1 MRRFRNVTK
10 CISCMAVALML
21 CVMSGWFTQEV
32 FAEWG
37 DGEQDGIIYGYDT
50 DSKEAYVYAY
60 KGDATDIVIPETLG
74 GYTVKSISLYYYG
87 TEVKTLSIPSGVIEC
102 TIRSA
107 RIGYIYVDEAN
118 QSFKSVDGALYTKD
132 GKELLSYPYKESK
145 ELVISEGTEIIGEN
159 AIVKL
164 EAETISLP
172 STLKYVDVYVE
183 DAETMYQKVEEYL
196 ADVLPS
202 NEMLRDVYVSE
213 DNENIVSVDGIVYSK
228 DMKRLVFCP
237 RGKSGEITVDE
248 RTEIIGH
255 VAFSES
261 RVTKITLPEGL
272 TSIEYSA
279 FSDCTNLT
287 ELNIPKGVTELS
299 KYMFWDSAL
308 KALSFSEDS
317 PYISENGIVYSKDKT
332 ELLFAMG
339 DINGKLVIPEGVKS
353 IGRSA
358 FEQIETISEVEFP
371 KSLEII
377 GDSAFWG
384 CSGIRSIIIP
394 ENVTSIGDLAFDSTN
409 ISRVYIESTKVND
422 IGFDAFYAYGINT
435 TITVKSEEIASMI
448 RDSLWDTDSTTI
460 IVEKPVDPVTVDKSA
475 VTLYT
480 GNYKN
485 TTTVKATL
493 NGITGKIKWTTSNK
507 AVATVKNGKITAV
520 GKGTAVIKATV
531 GANTA
536 QVKVNVKNPTV
547 TVVDGSKTVSS
558 INVKKSKTVIYK
570 VKVSPVKSKVSIVQD
585 AKSKKT
591 AKVTC
596 KNNLLSVKG
605 LKKGSTVIKI
615 KCGAGV
621 KKIKVTVK

>member
-50 DSKEAYVYAY
+50 DSKEAYVYDY
-60 KGDATDIVIPETLG
+60 EGDATDIVIPETLG
-74 GYTVKSISLYYYG
+74 GYTVKTIEIHYYG
-87 TEVKTLSIPSGVIEC
+87 TEVKTLSIPSGVIDC
-102 TIRSA
+102 TIRSD

-118 QSFKSVDGALYTKD
+118 QTFKSVDGALYTKD
-132 GKELLSYPYKESK
+132 GKELVLYPYKESK
-145 ELVISEGTEIIGEN
+145 DLVISEGTETIWDN
-159 AIVKL
+159 AMSKL
-164 EAETISLP
+164 EVETISLP
-172 STLKYVDVYVE
+172 STLKYVNIYVE

-196 ADVLPS
+196 SDVLPGS
-202 NEMLRDVYVSE
+202 QMLRDVYVSG

-237 RGKSGEITVDE
+237 RGKDGEITVDE

-255 VAFSES
+255 EAFSES
-261 RVTKITLPEGL
+261 KVTKITLPEGL

-279 FSDCTNLT
+279 FSNCTNLT
-287 ELNIPKGVTELS
+287 ELNIPKGVTEFN
-299 KYMFWDSAL
+299 KDMFWKTAL
-308 KALSFSEDS
+308 KSLTFPEDS
-317 PYISENGIVYSKDKT
+317 PYISENGIVYNKDKT
-332 ELLFAMG
+332 ELLFAIG
-339 DINGKLVIPEGVKS
+339 DIKGKLVIPEGVTS
-353 IGRSA
+353 IGKSA
-358 FEQIETISEVEFP
+358 FEQIDTISEVEFP
-371 KSLEII
+371 KSLVSI
-377 GDSAFWG
+377 GDSAFFA

-394 ENVTSIGDLAFDSTN
+394 ENVTSIGDFVFESTH
-409 ISRVYIESTKVND
+409 ITKIYIESTKIKD
-422 IGFDAFYAYGINT
+422 IGMFAFSAYAKST
-435 TITVKSEEIASMI
+435 VITVKNEEIASLI
-448 RDSLWDTDSTTI
+448 RNSLWDADSATI

-520 GKGTAVIKATV
+520 GKGTAVIKAAV

-536 QVKVNVKNPTV
+536 QVKVTVKNPTV

-570 VKVSPVKSKVSIVQD
+570 VKVSPVKSKVSIIQD

-591 AKVTC
+591 AKVTY

>member
-1 MRRFRNVTK
+1 MRRFGNVTK

-50 DSKEAYVYAY
+50 DFKEAYVYDY
-60 KGDATDIVIPETLG
+60 EGDATDIVIPETLG
-74 GYTVKSISLYYYG
+74 GYTVKTIEIHYYG
-87 TEVKTLSIPSGVIEC
+87 TEVKTISIPSGVIDC
-102 TIRSA
+102 TIRSD

-118 QSFKSVDGALYTKD
+118 QTFKSVDGALYTKD
-132 GKELLSYPYKESK
+132 GKELVLYPYKESK
-145 ELVISEGTEIIGEN
+145 ELVISEGTETIWDN
-159 AIVKL
+159 AMSKSEV
-164 EAETISLP
+164 ETVTLP
-172 STLKYVDVYVE
+172 STLKYVNIYVE

-202 NEMLRDVYVSE
+202 SQMLRDVYVSE

-248 RTEIIGH
+248 RTDIIGH
-255 VAFSES
+255 EAFSES
-261 RVTKITLPEGL
+261 KVTKITLPEGL

-279 FSDCTNLT
+279 FSNCTNLT
-287 ELNIPKGVTELS
+287 ELNIPKGVTEFN
-299 KYMFWDSAL
+299 KDMFWKTAL
-308 KALSFSEDS
+308 KSLTFPEDS

-332 ELLFAMG
+332 ELLFAIG
-339 DINGKLVIPEGVKS
+339 DIKGKLVIPEGVTS
-353 IGRSA
+353 IGESA
-358 FEQIETISEVEFP
+358 FELIDTISEVEFP
-371 KSLEII
+371 KSLVSI
-377 GDSAFWG
+377 GDSAFLA

-394 ENVTSIGDLAFDSTN
+394 ENVTSIGDFVFESTH
-409 ISRVYIESTKVND
+409 ITKIYIESTKIKD
-422 IGFDAFYAYGINT
+422 IGMFAFSAYAQST
-435 TITVKSEEIASMI
+435 VITVKSEEIAALV
-448 RDSLWDTDSTTI
+448 RNSLWDADSATI

-507 AVATVKNGKITAV
+507 AVATVKNGKIAAV
-520 GKGTAVIKATV
+520 GKGTAVIKVTV

-536 QVKVNVKNPTV
+536 QVKVTVKNPTV

>member
-50 DSKEAYVYAY
+50 DFKEAYVYDY
-60 KGDATDIVIPETLG
+60 EGDATDIVIPETLG
-74 GYTVKSISLYYYG
+74 GYTVKTIEIHYYG
-87 TEVKTLSIPSGVIEC
+87 TEVKTISIPSGVIDC
-102 TIRSA
+102 TIRSD

-118 QSFKSVDGALYTKD
+118 QTFKSVDGALYTKD
-132 GKELLSYPYKESK
+132 GKELVLYPYKESK
-145 ELVISEGTEIIGEN
+145 DLVISEGTETIWDN
-159 AIVKL
+159 AMSKSEV
-164 EAETISLP
+164 ETVTLP
-172 STLKYVDVYVE
+172 STLKYVNIYVE

-202 NEMLRDVYVSE
+202 SQMLRDVYVSE

-248 RTEIIGH
+248 RTDIIGH
-255 VAFSES
+255 EAFSES
-261 RVTKITLPEGL
+261 KVTKITLPEGL

-279 FSDCTNLT
+279 FSNCTNLT
-287 ELNIPKGVTELS
+287 ELNIPRGVTEFN
-299 KYMFWDSAL
+299 KDMFWKTAL
-308 KALSFSEDS
+308 KSLTFPEDS
-317 PYISENGIVYSKDKT
+317 PYISENGIVYNKDKT
-332 ELLFAMG
+332 ELLFAIG
-339 DINGKLVIPEGVKS
+339 YINGKLVIPEGVKS

-371 KSLEII
+371 KSLVSI
-377 GDSAFWG
+377 GDSAFLA

-394 ENVTSIGDLAFDSTN
+394 ENVTSIGDFVFESTH
-409 ISRVYIESTKVND
+409 ITKIYIESTKIKD
-422 IGFDAFYAYGINT
+422 IGMFAFSAYAQST
-435 TITVKSEEIASMI
+435 VITVKSEEIAALV
-448 RDSLWDTDSTTI
+448 RNSLWDADSATI

-520 GKGTAVIKATV
+520 GKGTAVIKVTV

-536 QVKVNVKNPTV
+536 QVKVTVKNPTV

-591 AKVTC
+591 AKVTY

>member
-50 DSKEAYVYAY
+50 DFKEAYVYDY
-60 KGDATDIVIPETLG
+60 EGDATDIVIPETLG
-74 GYTVKSISLYYYG
+74 GYTVKTIEIHYYG
-87 TEVKTLSIPSGVIEC
+87 TEVKTISIPSGVIDC
-102 TIRSA
+102 TIRSD

-118 QSFKSVDGALYTKD
+118 QTFKSVDGALYTKD
-132 GKELLSYPYKESK
+132 GKELVLYPYKESK
-145 ELVISEGTEIIGEN
+145 ELVISEGTETIWDN
-159 AIVKL
+159 AMSKSEV
-164 EAETISLP
+164 ETVTLP
-172 STLKYVDVYVE
+172 STLKYVNIYVE

-202 NEMLRDVYVSE
+202 SQMLRDVYVSE

-248 RTEIIGH
+248 RTDIIGH
-255 VAFSES
+255 EAFSES
-261 RVTKITLPEGL
+261 KVTKITLPEGL

-279 FSDCTNLT
+279 FSNCTNLT
-287 ELNIPKGVTELS
+287 ELNIPKGVTEFN
-299 KYMFWDSAL
+299 KDMFWKTAL
-308 KALSFSEDS
+308 KSLTFPEDS
-317 PYISENGIVYSKDKT
+317 PYISENGIVYNKDKT
-332 ELLFAMG
+332 ELLFAIG
-339 DINGKLVIPEGVKS
+339 YINGKLVIPEGVKS

-371 KSLEII
+371 KSLVSI
-377 GDSAFWG
+377 GDSAFLA

-394 ENVTSIGDLAFDSTN
+394 ENVTSIGDFVFESTH
-409 ISRVYIESTKVND
+409 ITKIYIESTKIKD
-422 IGFDAFYAYGINT
+422 IGMFAFSAYEQST
-435 TITVKSEEIASMI
+435 VITVKSEEIAALV
-448 RDSLWDTDSTTI
+448 RNSLWDADSATI

-507 AVATVKNGKITAV
+507 AVATVKNGKIAAV
-520 GKGTAVIKATV
+520 GKGTAVIKVTI

-536 QVKVNVKNPTV
+536 QVKVTVKNPTV

>member
-1 MRRFRNVTK
+1 MRRFGNVTK

-50 DSKEAYVYAY
+50 DFKEAYVYDY
-60 KGDATDIVIPETLG
+60 EGDATDIVIPETLG
-74 GYTVKSISLYYYG
+74 GYTVKTIEIHYYG
-87 TEVKTLSIPSGVIEC
+87 TEVKTISIPSGVIDC
-102 TIRSA
+102 TIRSD

-118 QSFKSVDGALYTKD
+118 QTFKSVDGALYTKD
-132 GKELLSYPYKESK
+132 GKELVLYPYKESK
-145 ELVISEGTEIIGEN
+145 ELVISEGTETIWDN
-159 AIVKL
+159 AMSKSEV
-164 EAETISLP
+164 ETVTLP
-172 STLKYVDVYVE
+172 STLKYVNIYVE

-202 NEMLRDVYVSE
+202 SQMLRDVYVSE

-248 RTEIIGH
+248 RTDIIGH
-255 VAFSES
+255 EAFSES
-261 RVTKITLPEGL
+261 KVTKITLPEGL

-279 FSDCTNLT
+279 FSNCTNLT
-287 ELNIPKGVTELS
+287 ELNIPKGVTEFN
-299 KYMFWDSAL
+299 KDMFWKTAL
-308 KALSFSEDS
+308 KSLTFPEDS

-332 ELLFAMG
+332 ELLFAIG
-339 DINGKLVIPEGVKS
+339 DIKGKLVIPEGVTS
-353 IGRSA
+353 IGESA
-358 FEQIETISEVEFP
+358 FELIDTISEVEFP
-371 KSLEII
+371 KSLVSI
-377 GDSAFWG
+377 GDSAFLA

-394 ENVTSIGDLAFDSTN
+394 ENVTSIGDFVFESTH
-409 ISRVYIESTKVND
+409 ITKIYIESTKIKD
-422 IGFDAFYAYGINT
+422 IGMFAFSAYAQST
-435 TITVKSEEIASMI
+435 VITVKSEEIAALV
-448 RDSLWDTDSTTI
+448 RNSLWDADSATI

-507 AVATVKNGKITAV
+507 AVATVKNGKIAAV
-520 GKGTAVIKATV
+520 GKGTAVIKVTV

-536 QVKVNVKNPTV
+536 QVKVTVKNPTV

-615 KCGAGV
+615 KSGAGV

>member
-50 DSKEAYVYAY
+50 DFKEAYVYDY
-60 KGDATDIVIPETLG
+60 EGDATDIVIPETLG
-74 GYTVKSISLYYYG
+74 GYTVKTIEIHYYG
-87 TEVKTLSIPSGVIEC
+87 TEVKTISIPSGVIDC
-102 TIRSA
+102 TIRSD

-118 QSFKSVDGALYTKD
+118 QTFKSVDGALYTKD
-132 GKELLSYPYKESK
+132 GKELVLYPYKESK
-145 ELVISEGTEIIGEN
+145 ELVISEGTETIWDN
-159 AIVKL
+159 AMSKSEV
-164 EAETISLP
+164 ETVTLP
-172 STLKYVDVYVE
+172 STLKYVNIYVE

-202 NEMLRDVYVSE
+202 SQMLRDVYVIE

-228 DMKRLVFCP
+228 DIKRLVFCP

-248 RTEIIGH
+248 RTDIIGH
-255 VAFSES
+255 EAFSES
-261 RVTKITLPEGL
+261 KVTKITLPEGL

-279 FSDCTNLT
+279 FSNCTNLT
-287 ELNIPKGVTELS
+287 ELNIPKGVTEFN
-299 KYMFWDSAL
+299 KDMFWKTAL
-308 KALSFSEDS
+308 KSLTFPEDS
-317 PYISENGIVYSKDKT
+317 PYISENGIVYNKDKT
-332 ELLFAMG
+332 ELLFAIG
-339 DINGKLVIPEGVKS
+339 YINGKLVIPEGVKS

-371 KSLEII
+371 KSLVSI
-377 GDSAFWG
+377 GDSAFLA

-394 ENVTSIGDLAFDSTN
+394 ENVTSIGDFVFESTH
-409 ISRVYIESTKVND
+409 ITKIYIESTKIKD
-422 IGFDAFYAYGINT
+422 IGMFAFSAYAQST
-435 TITVKSEEIASMI
+435 VITVKSEEIAALV
-448 RDSLWDTDSTTI
+448 RNSLWDADSATI

-520 GKGTAVIKATV
+520 GKGTAVIKVTV

-536 QVKVNVKNPTV
+536 QVKVTVKNPTV

>member
-50 DSKEAYVYAY
+50 DFKEAYVYDY
-60 KGDATDIVIPETLG
+60 EGDATDIVIPETLG
-74 GYTVKSISLYYYG
+74 GYTVKTIEIHYYG
-87 TEVKTLSIPSGVIEC
+87 TEVKTISIPSGVIDC
-102 TIRSA
+102 TIRSD

-118 QSFKSVDGALYTKD
+118 QTFKSVDGALYTKD
-132 GKELLSYPYKESK
+132 GKELVLYPYKESK
-145 ELVISEGTEIIGEN
+145 ELVISEGTETIWDN
-159 AIVKL
+159 AMSKSEV
-164 EAETISLP
+164 ETVTLP
-172 STLKYVDVYVE
+172 STLKYVNIYVE

-202 NEMLRDVYVSE
+202 SQMLRDVYVSE

-248 RTEIIGH
+248 RTDIIGH
-255 VAFSES
+255 EAFSES
-261 RVTKITLPEGL
+261 KVTKITLPEGL

-279 FSDCTNLT
+279 FSNCTNLT
-287 ELNIPKGVTELS
+287 ELNIPKGVTEFN
-299 KYMFWDSAL
+299 KDMFWKTAL
-308 KALSFSEDS
+308 KSLTFPEDS
-317 PYISENGIVYSKDKT
+317 PYISENGIVYNKDKT
-332 ELLFAMG
+332 ELLFAIG
-339 DINGKLVIPEGVKS
+339 YINGKLVIPEGVKS

-371 KSLEII
+371 KSLVSI
-377 GDSAFWG
+377 GDSAFLA

-394 ENVTSIGDLAFDSTN
+394 ENVTSIGDFVFESTH
-409 ISRVYIESTKVND
+409 ITKIYIESTKIKD
-422 IGFDAFYAYGINT
+422 IGMFAFSAYAQST
-435 TITVKSEEIASMI
+435 VITVKSEEIAALV
-448 RDSLWDTDSTTI
+448 RNSLWDADSATI

-493 NGITGKIKWTTSNK
+493 NGITGKIRWTTSNK

-520 GKGTAVIKATV
+520 GKGTAVIKVTV

-536 QVKVNVKNPTV
+536 QVKVTVKNPTV

>member
-1 MRRFRNVTK
+1 MRRFGNVTK

-32 FAEWG
+32 FAESG

-50 DSKEAYVYAY
+50 DSKEAYVYDY
-60 KGDATDIVIPETLG
+60 EGDATDIVIPETLG
-74 GYTVKSISLYYYG
+74 GYTVKTIEFHYYG
-87 TEVKTLSIPSGVIEC
+87 TEVKTLSIPSGVIDC
-102 TIRSA
+102 TIRSD

-118 QSFKSVDGALYTKD
+118 QTFKSIDGALYTKD
-132 GKELLSYPYKESK
+132 GKELVLYPYKESK
-145 ELVISEGTEIIGEN
+145 ELVISEGTETIWDN
-159 AIVKL
+159 AMSKSEV
-164 EAETISLP
+164 ETVTLP
-172 STLKYVDVYVE
+172 STLKYVNIYVE

-202 NEMLRDVYVSE
+202 NEMLRDVYVSG

-255 VAFSES
+255 VAFCDS

-279 FSDCTNLT
+279 FSKCTNLT
-287 ELNIPKGVTELS
+287 ELNIPKGVTEFN
-299 KYMFWDSAL
+299 KDMFWNTAL
-308 KALSFSEDS
+308 KNLTFPEDS

-332 ELLFAMG
+332 ELLFAIG
-339 DINGKLVIPEGVKS
+339 DIKGKLVIPEGVTS
-353 IGRSA
+353 IGESA
-358 FEQIETISEVEFP
+358 FELIDTISEVEFP
-371 KSLEII
+371 NSLVSI
-377 GDSAFWG
+377 GDNAFLA

-394 ENVTSIGDLAFDSTN
+394 ENVTSIGDFVFESTH
-409 ISRVYIESTKVND
+409 ITRIYIESTKISD
-422 IGFDAFYAYGINT
+422 IGMFAFSAYAQST
-435 TITVKSEEIASMI
+435 VITVKSEEIAALV
-448 RDSLWDTDSTTI
+448 RNSLWDADSATI
-460 IVEKPVDPVTVDKSA
+460 IVEKPVAPVTVDKSA

-485 TTTVKATL
+485 AATVKATL

-520 GKGTAVIKATV
+520 GKGTAVIKAAV

-536 QVKVNVKNPTV
+536 QVKVTVKNPTV
-547 TVVDGSKTVSS
+547 TVVDGSKTVNS

-570 VKVSPVKSKVSIVQD
+570 VKVSPVKSKVSIIQD

-591 AKVTC
+591 AKVTY

-621 KKIKVTVK
+621 KKIKVAVK

>member
-37 DGEQDGIIYGYDT
+37 YGEQDGIRYIYDT
-50 DSKEAYVYAY
+50 DSKEAYVNDYE
-60 KGDATDIVIPETLG
+60 GDATDIVIPETIEG
-74 GYTVKSISLYYYG
+74 CTVKAVYIEYHG
-87 TEVKTLSIPSGVIEC
+87 TEVKTLSIPSGVTGC
-102 TIRSA
+102 TIISNKL
-107 RIGYIYVDEAN
+107 GYIYVDEAN
-118 QSFKSVDGALYTKD
+118 QTFKSVDGALYTKD
-132 GKELLSYPYKESK
+132 GKELLAYPYKESK
-145 ELVISEGTEIIGEN
+145 ELIIPEGIETIREHAISE
-159 AIVKL
+159 L
-164 EAETISLP
+164 EVESVSLP
-172 STLKYVDVYVE
+172 STLKYVYEWLE
-183 DAETMYQKVEEYL
+183 DTENRYQRAEEYL

-202 NEMLRDVYVSE
+202 SEVLKDVYVSE
-213 DNENIVSVDGIVYSK
+213 DNENIISVNGLVYSK
-228 DMKRLVFCP
+228 DMKRFVFCP

-248 RTEIIGH
+248 RTDIIGH
-255 VAFSES
+255 EAFSES

-287 ELNIPKGVTELS
+287 ELNIPKGVTELN

-308 KALSFSEDS
+308 KNLSFSEDS

-332 ELLFAMG
+332 ELLFGIGSMT
-339 DINGKLVIPEGVKS
+339 GKLVIPEGVKS
-353 IGRSA
+353 IGDKA
-358 FEQIETISEVEFP
+358 FQEMTGISEVEFP
-371 KSLEII
+371 KSLVSI
-377 GDSAFWG
+377 GDSAFLG
-384 CSGIRSIIIP
+384 CNRIESIIIP
-394 ENVTSIGDLAFDSTN
+394 ESVTSIGYAAFNATG
-409 ISRVYIESTKVND
+409 ISKISIEGTHID
-422 IGFDAFYAYGINT
+422 YMGDDAFYTYAQST
-435 TITVKSEEIASMI
+435 VITVKSEEIAALV
-448 RDSLWDTDSTTI
+448 RNSLWDADSATI

-520 GKGTAVIKATV
+520 GKGTAVIKAAV

-536 QVKVNVKNPTV
+536 QVKVTVKNPTV

-570 VKVSPVKSKVSIVQD
+570 VKVNPVKSKVSIVQD
-585 AKSKKT
+585 AKSKKM
-591 AKVTC
+591 AKVTY

>member
-1 MRRFRNVTK
+1 MRRFGNVTK

-50 DSKEAYVYAY
+50 DFKEAYVYDY
-60 KGDATDIVIPETLG
+60 EGDATDIVIPETLG
-74 GYTVKSISLYYYG
+74 GYTVKTIEIHYYG
-87 TEVKTLSIPSGVIEC
+87 TEVKTISIPSGVIDC
-102 TIRSA
+102 TIRSD

-118 QSFKSVDGALYTKD
+118 QTFKSVDGALYTKD
-132 GKELLSYPYKESK
+132 GKELVLYPYKESK
-145 ELVISEGTEIIGEN
+145 ELVISEGTETIWDN
-159 AIVKL
+159 AMSKSEV
-164 EAETISLP
+164 ETVTLP
-172 STLKYVDVYVE
+172 STLKYVNIYVE

-202 NEMLRDVYVSE
+202 SQMLRDVYVSG
-213 DNENIVSVDGIVYSK
+213 DNENFVSVDGIVYSK

-248 RTEIIGH
+248 RTDIIGH
-255 VAFSES
+255 EAFSES
-261 RVTKITLPEGL
+261 KVTKITLPEGL

-279 FSDCTNLT
+279 FSNCTNLT
-287 ELNIPKGVTELS
+287 ELNIPKGVTEFN
-299 KYMFWDSAL
+299 KDMFWKTAL
-308 KALSFSEDS
+308 KSLTFPEDS

-332 ELLFAMG
+332 ELLFAIG
-339 DINGKLVIPEGVKS
+339 DIKGKLVIPEGVTS
-353 IGRSA
+353 IGESA
-358 FEQIETISEVEFP
+358 FELIDTISEVEFP
-371 KSLEII
+371 KSLVSI
-377 GDSAFWG
+377 GDSAFLA

-394 ENVTSIGDLAFDSTN
+394 ENVTSIGDFVFESTH
-409 ISRVYIESTKVND
+409 ITKIYIESTKIKD
-422 IGFDAFYAYGINT
+422 IGMFAFSAYAQST
-435 TITVKSEEIASMI
+435 VITVKSEEIAALV
-448 RDSLWDTDSTTI
+448 RNSLWDADSATI

-507 AVATVKNGKITAV
+507 AVATVKNGKIAAV
-520 GKGTAVIKATV
+520 GKGTAVIKVTV

-536 QVKVNVKNPTV
+536 QVKVTVKNPTV

>member
-1 MRRFRNVTK
+1 MRRFGNVTK

-50 DSKEAYVYAY
+50 DFKEAYVYDY
-60 KGDATDIVIPETLG
+60 EGDATDIVIPETLG
-74 GYTVKSISLYYYG
+74 GYTVKTIEIRYYG
-87 TEVKTLSIPSGVIEC
+87 TEVKTISIPSGVIDC
-102 TIRSA
+102 TIRSD

-118 QSFKSVDGALYTKD
+118 QTFKSVDGALYTKD
-132 GKELLSYPYKESK
+132 GKELVLYPYKESK
-145 ELVISEGTEIIGEN
+145 ELVISEGTETIWDN
-159 AIVKL
+159 AMSKSEV
-164 EAETISLP
+164 ETVTLP
-172 STLKYVDVYVE
+172 STLKYVNIYVE

-202 NEMLRDVYVSE
+202 SQMLRDVYVSE

-248 RTEIIGH
+248 RTDIIGH
-255 VAFSES
+255 EAFSES
-261 RVTKITLPEGL
+261 KVTKITLPEGL

-279 FSDCTNLT
+279 FSNCTNLT
-287 ELNIPKGVTELS
+287 ELNIPKGVTEFN
-299 KYMFWDSAL
+299 KDMFWKTAL
-308 KALSFSEDS
+308 KSLTFPEDS
-317 PYISENGIVYSKDKT
+317 PYISENGIVYNKDKT
-332 ELLFAMG
+332 ELLFAIG
-339 DINGKLVIPEGVKS
+339 DIKGKLVIPEGVTS
-353 IGRSA
+353 IGKSA
-358 FEQIETISEVEFP
+358 FELIDTISEVEFP
-371 KSLEII
+371 KSLVSI
-377 GDSAFWG
+377 GDSAFLA

-394 ENVTSIGDLAFDSTN
+394 ENVTSIGDFVFESTH
-409 ISRVYIESTKVND
+409 ITKIYIESTKIKD
-422 IGFDAFYAYGINT
+422 IGMFAFSAYAQST
-435 TITVKSEEIASMI
+435 VITVKSEEIASLI
-448 RDSLWDTDSTTI
+448 RDSLWDADSATI

-507 AVATVKNGKITAV
+507 AVATVKNGKIAAV
-520 GKGTAVIKATV
+520 GKGTAVIKVTV

-536 QVKVNVKNPTV
+536 QVKVTVKNPTV

>member
-21 CVMSGWFTQEV
+21 CGMSGWFTQEV

-50 DSKEAYVYAY
+50 DFKEAYVYDY
-60 KGDATDIVIPETLG
+60 EGDATDIVIPETLG
-74 GYTVKSISLYYYG
+74 GYTVKTIEIHYYG
-87 TEVKTLSIPSGVIEC
+87 TEVKTISIPSGVIDC
-102 TIRSA
+102 TIRSD

-118 QSFKSVDGALYTKD
+118 QTFKSVDGALYTKD
-132 GKELLSYPYKESK
+132 GKELVLYPYKESK
-145 ELVISEGTEIIGEN
+145 ELVISEGTETIWDN
-159 AIVKL
+159 AMSKSEV
-164 EAETISLP
+164 ETVTLP
-172 STLKYVDVYVE
+172 STLKYVNIYVE

-202 NEMLRDVYVSE
+202 SQMLRDVYVSG

-248 RTEIIGH
+248 RTDIIGH
-255 VAFSES
+255 EAFSES
-261 RVTKITLPEGL
+261 KVTKITLPEGL

-279 FSDCTNLT
+279 FSNCTNLT
-287 ELNIPKGVTELS
+287 ELNIPKGVTEFN
-299 KYMFWDSAL
+299 KDMFWKTAL
-308 KALSFSEDS
+308 KSLTFPEDS

-332 ELLFAMG
+332 ELLFAIG
-339 DINGKLVIPEGVKS
+339 DIKGKLVIPEGVTS
-353 IGRSA
+353 IGESA
-358 FEQIETISEVEFP
+358 FELIDTISEVEFP
-371 KSLEII
+371 KSLVSI
-377 GDSAFWG
+377 GDSAFLA

-394 ENVTSIGDLAFDSTN
+394 ENVTSIGDFVFESTH
-409 ISRVYIESTKVND
+409 ITKIYIESTKIKD
-422 IGFDAFYAYGINT
+422 IGMFAFSAYAQST
-435 TITVKSEEIASMI
+435 VITVKSEEIAALV
-448 RDSLWDTDSTTI
+448 RNSLWDADSATI

-507 AVATVKNGKITAV
+507 AVATVKNGKIAAV
-520 GKGTAVIKATV
+520 GKGTAVIKVTV

-536 QVKVNVKNPTV
+536 QVKVTVKNPTV

>member
-50 DSKEAYVYAY
+50 DFKEAYVYDY
-60 KGDATDIVIPETLG
+60 EGDATDIVIPETLG
-74 GYTVKSISLYYYG
+74 GYTVKTIEIHYYG
-87 TEVKTLSIPSGVIEC
+87 TEVKTISIPSGVIDC
-102 TIRSA
+102 TIRSD

-118 QSFKSVDGALYTKD
+118 QTFKSVDGALYTKD
-132 GKELLSYPYKESK
+132 GKELVLYPYKESK
-145 ELVISEGTEIIGEN
+145 ELVISEGTETIWDN
-159 AIVKL
+159 AMSKSEV
-164 EAETISLP
+164 ETVTLP
-172 STLKYVDVYVE
+172 STLKYVNIYVE

-202 NEMLRDVYVSE
+202 SQMLRDVYVSE

-228 DMKRLVFCP
+228 DIKRLVFCP

-248 RTEIIGH
+248 RTDIIGH
-255 VAFSES
+255 EAFSES
-261 RVTKITLPEGL
+261 KVTKITLPEGL

-279 FSDCTNLT
+279 FSNCTNLT
-287 ELNIPKGVTELS
+287 ELNIPKGVTEFN
-299 KYMFWDSAL
+299 KDMFWKTAL
-308 KALSFSEDS
+308 KSLTFPEDS
-317 PYISENGIVYSKDKT
+317 PYISENGIVYNKDKT
-332 ELLFAMG
+332 ELLFAIG
-339 DINGKLVIPEGVKS
+339 YINGKLVIPEGVKS

-371 KSLEII
+371 KSLVSI
-377 GDSAFWG
+377 GDSAFLA

-394 ENVTSIGDLAFDSTN
+394 ENVTSIGDFVFESTH
-409 ISRVYIESTKVND
+409 ITKIYIESTKIKD
-422 IGFDAFYAYGINT
+422 IGMFAFSAYAQST
-435 TITVKSEEIASMI
+435 VITVKSEEIAALV
-448 RDSLWDTDSTTI
+448 RNSLWDADSATI

-520 GKGTAVIKATV
+520 GKGTAVIKVTV

-536 QVKVNVKNPTV
+536 QVKVTVKNPTV

>member
-50 DSKEAYVYAY
+50 DFKEAYVYDY
-60 KGDATDIVIPETLG
+60 EGDATDIVIPETLG
-74 GYTVKSISLYYYG
+74 GYTVKTIEIHYYG
-87 TEVKTLSIPSGVIEC
+87 TEVKTISIPSGVIDC
-102 TIRSA
+102 TIRSD

-118 QSFKSVDGALYTKD
+118 QTFKSVDGALYTKD
-132 GKELLSYPYKESK
+132 GKELVLYPYKESK
-145 ELVISEGTEIIGEN
+145 ELVISEGTETIWDN
-159 AIVKL
+159 AMSKSEV
-164 EAETISLP
+164 ETVTLP
-172 STLKYVDVYVE
+172 STLKYVNIYVE

-202 NEMLRDVYVSE
+202 SQMLRDVYVSE

-248 RTEIIGH
+248 RTDIIGH
-255 VAFSES
+255 EAFSES
-261 RVTKITLPEGL
+261 KVTKITLPEGL

-279 FSDCTNLT
+279 FSNCTNLT
-287 ELNIPKGVTELS
+287 ELNIPKGVTEFN
-299 KYMFWDSAL
+299 KDMFWKTAL
-308 KALSFSEDS
+308 KSLTFPEDS
-317 PYISENGIVYSKDKT
+317 PYISENGIVYNKDKT
-332 ELLFAMG
+332 ELLFAIG
-339 DINGKLVIPEGVKS
+339 YINGKLVIPEGVKS

-371 KSLEII
+371 KSLVSI
-377 GDSAFWG
+377 GDSAFLA

-394 ENVTSIGDLAFDSTN
+394 ENVTSIGDFVFESTH
-409 ISRVYIESTKVND
+409 ITKIYIESTKIKD
-422 IGFDAFYAYGINT
+422 IGMFAFSAYAQST
-435 TITVKSEEIASMI
+435 VITVKSEEIAALV
-448 RDSLWDTDSTTI
+448 RNSLWDADSATI

-507 AVATVKNGKITAV
+507 AVATVKNGKIAAV
-520 GKGTAVIKATV
+520 GKGTAVIKVTV

-536 QVKVNVKNPTV
+536 QVKVTVKNPTV

>member
-1 MRRFRNVTK
+1 N
-10 CISCMAVALML
+10 
-21 CVMSGWFTQEV
+21 
-32 FAEWG
+32 
-37 DGEQDGIIYGYDT
+37 
-50 DSKEAYVYAY
+50 
-60 KGDATDIVIPETLG
+60 
-74 GYTVKSISLYYYG
+74 
-87 TEVKTLSIPSGVIEC
+87 
-102 TIRSA
+102 
-107 RIGYIYVDEAN
+107 
-118 QSFKSVDGALYTKD
+118 
-132 GKELLSYPYKESK
+132 
-145 ELVISEGTEIIGEN
+145 
-159 AIVKL
+159 
-164 EAETISLP
+164 
-172 STLKYVDVYVE
+172 
-183 DAETMYQKVEEYL
+183 
-196 ADVLPS
+196 
-202 NEMLRDVYVSE
+202 
-213 DNENIVSVDGIVYSK
+213 
-228 DMKRLVFCP
+228 
-237 RGKSGEITVDE
+237 
-248 RTEIIGH
+248 
-255 VAFSES
+255 
-261 RVTKITLPEGL
+261 
-272 TSIEYSA
+272 
-279 FSDCTNLT
+279 CTNLT
-287 ELNIPKGVTELS
+287 ELNIPKGVTEFN
-299 KYMFWDSAL
+299 KDMFWKTAL
-308 KALSFSEDS
+308 KSLTFPEDS
-317 PYISENGIVYSKDKT
+317 PYISENGIVYNKDKT
-332 ELLFAMG
+332 ELLFAIG
-339 DINGKLVIPEGVKS
+339 YINGKLVIPEGVKS

-371 KSLEII
+371 KSLVSI
-377 GDSAFWG
+377 GDSAFLA

-394 ENVTSIGDLAFDSTN
+394 ENVTSIGDFVFESTH
-409 ISRVYIESTKVND
+409 ITKIYIESTKIKD
-422 IGFDAFYAYGINT
+422 IGMFAFSAYAQST
-435 TITVKSEEIASMI
+435 VITVKSEEIAALV
-448 RDSLWDTDSTTI
+448 RNSLWDADSATI

-536 QVKVNVKNPTV
+536 QVKVTVKNPAV

-591 AKVTC
+591 AKVTY

>member
-50 DSKEAYVYAY
+50 DFKEAYVYDY
-60 KGDATDIVIPETLG
+60 EGDATDIVIPETLG
-74 GYTVKSISLYYYG
+74 GYTVKTIEIHYYG
-87 TEVKTLSIPSGVIEC
+87 TEVKTISIPSGVIDC
-102 TIRSA
+102 TIRSD

-118 QSFKSVDGALYTKD
+118 QTFKSVDGALYTKD
-132 GKELLSYPYKESK
+132 GKELVLYPYKESK
-145 ELVISEGTEIIGEN
+145 ELVISEGTETIWDN
-159 AIVKL
+159 AMSKSEV
-164 EAETISLP
+164 ETVTLP
-172 STLKYVDVYVE
+172 STLKYVNIYVE

-202 NEMLRDVYVSE
+202 SQMLRDVYVSE

-248 RTEIIGH
+248 RTDIIGH
-255 VAFSES
+255 EAFSES
-261 RVTKITLPEGL
+261 KVTKITLPEGL

-279 FSDCTNLT
+279 FSNCTNLT
-287 ELNIPKGVTELS
+287 ELNIPKGVTEFN
-299 KYMFWDSAL
+299 KDMFWKTAL
-308 KALSFSEDS
+308 KSLTFPEDS
-317 PYISENGIVYSKDKT
+317 PYISENGIVYNKDKT
-332 ELLFAMG
+332 ELLFAIG
-339 DINGKLVIPEGVKS
+339 YINGKLVIPEGVKS

-371 KSLEII
+371 KSLVSI
-377 GDSAFWG
+377 GDSAFLA

-394 ENVTSIGDLAFDSTN
+394 ENVTSIGDFVFESTH
-409 ISRVYIESTKVND
+409 ITKIYIESTKIKD
-422 IGFDAFYAYGINT
+422 IGMFAFSAYAQST
-435 TITVKSEEIASMI
+435 VITVKSEEIAALV
-448 RDSLWDTDSTTI
+448 RNSLWDADSATI

-520 GKGTAVIKATV
+520 GKGTAVIKVTV

-536 QVKVNVKNPTV
+536 QVKVTVKNPTV